1 MKPKILLFSTLSPY
15 PFWAGSEK
23 YWFDLVTDPRTC
35 KRFEFHIRLAYSPV
49 TQHKATEL
57 EAAGAK
63 VQFYRHHNIH
73 FVRRNLAKLRDRLTG
88 SAVRRLPWYDE
99 IIRGDWDL
107 VWLNVDGFANFR
119 ELEYPVRICE
129 SKKIPYWLMLQ
140 HANEDFYLDS
150 HECLQTYTYIA
161 ETAKRFVF
169 VAERN
174 RTSFERA
181 ICRKLTNYLLTRNG
195 LTSEALEEAK
205 NISISFPVKSERKV
219 RFLNLGRFSPLD
231 KGQHLILESLSS
243 EKWKGRDWQLSFVGL
258 SEFGREYLKN
268 LSSYFGLESK
278 RIDVVPFLHN
288 VFEIIAN
295 NDILLMPS
303 LSEGTPFA
311 MIEAMAC
318 GRPAVGTP
326 VGGIPELII
335 DGKTGWLAKTTHVSD
350 ISEAME
356 RMWQDRKSWAAIGKN
371 ASDHV
376 ASENNYDTLFT
387 TILDNLEADT
397 ER

>member
-23 YWFDLVTDPRTC
+23 YWFDLVTDPRT
-35 KRFEFHIRLAYSPV
+35 REQFEFHIRLADSPV
-49 TQHKATEL
+49 TRKKAVEL

-63 VQFYRHHNIH
+63 VKFYKHHNSH
-73 FVRRNLAKLRDRLTG
+73 FWRRNLSKLRDRI
-88 SAVRRLPWYDE
+88 SRRRVRTLPWYDE
-99 IIRGDWDL
+99 IVRGNWDL
-107 VWLNVDGFANFR
+107 VWFNVDGFANFR
-119 ELEYPVRICE
+119 ELEYPISICE
-129 SKKIPYWLMLQ
+129 GKKIPYWLMLQ
-140 HANEDFYLDS
+140 HGNEDFYLQSFAD
-150 HECLQTYTYIA
+150 LQTYTYIA

-169 VAERN
+169 VSERN

-181 ICRKLTNYLLTRNG
+181 ICRKLTNSLLTRNG
-195 LTSEALEEAK
+195 LTPETLEEAK
-205 NISISFPVKSERKV
+205 NILASFPINSQKGA
-219 RFLNLGRFSPLD
+219 RFFNLGRFSPLD

-243 EKWKGRDWQLSFVGL
+243 EKWRGRDWQLSFVGL
-258 SEFGREYLKN
+258 SEFGRDYLKN
-268 LSSYFGLESK
+268 LSVYFGIESK
-278 RIDVVPFLHN
+278 RIDVVPFRHD

-335 DGKTGWLAKTTHVSD
+335 DGKTGWLARTTHVSD
-350 ISEAME
+350 ISEALE
-356 RMWQDRKSWAAIGKN
+356 RMWQDRRHWSVMGKN

-376 ASENNYDTLFT
+376 ATENNYDTLFT
-387 TILDNLEADT
+387 TVLESLEADT
-397 ER
+397 TR